1 LTANSPTFA
10 GLEYWNAGML
20 GLTDEGLFEI
30 SVLNKKRR
38 FSELTPINPSFH
50 YSIHEVVESDFGWS
64 ANSTKPYDFIVQPED
79 AVNPA
84 NSVKTA
90 R

>member
-1 LTANSPTFA
+1 
-10 GLEYWNAGML
+10 ML

-30 SVLNKKRR
+30 SVLNKKRHFLLFR
-38 FSELTPINPSFH
+38 PINPSFH
-50 YSIHEVVESDFGWS
+50 YSIHDVRIVGGIR
-64 ANSTKPYDFIVQPED
+64 ATLRFIVQPED